1 MAIFTNDNKQFD
13 AANTNGAT
21 IIAARTKFKGELN
34 IECHIHIDG
43 EFEGN
48 INSKNTILIGKSGI
62 VKGDIV
68 AQRVIVSGGFS
79 GSVDSECVEIMPNGK
94 IEGTIICNELYIE
107 KKGIFIG
114 ESKIK
119 KTQDVNKIEQ
129 SNNLETKDL

>member
-13 AANTNGAT
+13 APNSNGAT
-21 IIAARTKFKGELN
+21 IIAAKTKFKGELT

-48 INSKNTILIGKSGI
+48 INSTNTVLVGKSG
-62 VKGDIV
+62 VVNGDII
-68 AQRVIVSGGFS
+68 AQRVIVSGNFS
-79 GSVDSECVEIMPNGK
+79 GSIDSECIEIMPNGRV
-94 IEGTIICNELYIE
+94 EGIIACNELYIE

-119 KTQDVNKIEQ
+119 SKIQDVKTDNENK
-129 SNNLETKDL
+129 D

>member
-13 AANTNGAT
+13 APNSNGAT
-21 IIAARTKFKGELN
+21 IIAAKTKFKGELT

-48 INSKNTILIGKSGI
+48 INSTNTVLVGKSG
-62 VKGDIV
+62 VVNGDIM
-68 AQRVIVSGGFS
+68 AQRVIVSGNFS
-79 GSVDSECVEIMPNGK
+79 GSIDSECIEIMPNGRV
-94 IEGTIICNELYIE
+94 EGIIACNELYIE

-119 KTQDVNKIEQ
+119 SKIQDVKTYNENK
-129 SNNLETKDL
+129 D

>member
-13 AANTNGAT
+13 APNSNGAT
-21 IIAARTKFKGELN
+21 IIAAKTKFKGELN

-48 INSKNTILIGKSGI
+48 INSTNTVLVGKSG
-62 VKGDIV
+62 VVNGDIM
-68 AQRVIVSGGFS
+68 AQRVIVSGNFS
-79 GSVDSECVEIMPNGK
+79 GSIDSECIEIMPNGRV
-94 IEGTIICNELYIE
+94 EGIIVCNELYIE

-119 KTQDVNKIEQ
+119 SKMQDSKIDDITKNK
-129 SNNLETKDL
+129 D

>member
-13 AANTNGAT
+13 APNSNGAT
-21 IIAARTKFKGELN
+21 IIATKTKFKGELT

-48 INSKNTILIGKSGI
+48 INSTNTILVGKNGI
-62 VKGDIV
+62 VNGNVV
-68 AQRVIVSGGFS
+68 AQRVIVSGSFFGTI
-79 GSVDSECVEIMPNGK
+79 DSECIEIMPNGK
-94 IEGTIICNELYIE
+94 VEGVIICNELYIE

-119 KTQDVNKIEQ
+119 SKDIKIDNTTNKDKK
-129 SNNLETKDL
+129 L

>member
-13 AANTNGAT
+13 APNSNGAT
-21 IIAARTKFKGELN
+21 IIAAKTKFKGELT

-48 INSKNTILIGKSGI
+48 INSTNTVLVGKSG
-62 VKGDIV
+62 VVNGDII
-68 AQRVIVSGGFS
+68 AQRVIVSGNFS
-79 GSVDSECVEIMPNGK
+79 GSIDSECIEIMPNGRV
-94 IEGTIICNELYIE
+94 EGIIACNELYIE

-119 KTQDVNKIEQ
+119 SKIQDVKTYNENK
-129 SNNLETKDL
+129 D

>member
-21 IIAARTKFKGELN
+21 IIAARTKFKGELE

-48 INSKNTILIGKSGI
+48 INSKNTVLIGKSGI
-62 VKGDIV
+62 VSGEIY
-68 AQRVIVSGGFS
+68 AQRVIVGGNFT
-79 GSVDSECVEIMPNGK
+79 GVVDSECIEILPNGK
-94 IEGTIICNELYIE
+94 IDGTIICNELYIE

-119 KTQDVNKIEQ
+119 TKEKVE
-129 SNNLETKDL
+129 SNLD